1 VGGLQTARL
10 TRDISKHPV
19 SIRTIAF
26 PVMTAVTL
34 GTDLPSLWA
43 SRAFS
48 ICGADRLRRQLSN
61 RAVLFRQFEG
71 SRSRYCAARRDR
83 RSSIHAILRNN
94 HPFEEGRNFY
104 RAAALELTR
113 RWHEESD
120 GPLSAVSGDDA
131 LAFAT
136 AFYSE
141 GHPVYARPFAYQY
154 TWGSLRR
161 TTLEKGWAALCF
173 VDGKDRD
180 TGSAIHTVRV
190 RRSVELAGHAWCQKT
205 RCCAHRSAPPGRR
218 SPAVAG
224 LQRRRRFRRQSP
236 ATFEPE
242 LSDPFYRPE
251 GVRTPCHAS
260 RTCW

>member
-1 VGGLQTARL
+1 MRVGRL
-10 TRDISKHPV
+10 ANNTPSRAISQSILV
-19 SIRTIAF
+19 SIGTIAF

-43 SRAFS
+43 LQGLFLFAVL
-48 ICGADRLRRQLSN
+48 IVCGASYPIERFYSVNLWVLVAGIALL
-61 RAVLFRQFEG
+61 AVIV
-71 SRSRYCAARRDR
+71 AAQYM
-83 RSSIHAILRNN
+83 RSSATTTPSR
-94 HPFEEGRNFY
+94 
-104 RAAALELTR
+104 RAAISIGPR
-113 RWHEESD
+113 RWND

-141 GHPVYARPFAYQY
+141 GHPVYARPFAYQH
-154 TWGSLRR
+154 TWGSPRK

-224 LQRRRRFRRQSP
+224 LQRRRRFQRQSP